1 MAAHICEFCKNE
13 FKTVSSLNFHKKK
26 AKKCLEQRS
35 EFTGYTCDDCKG
47 VYATKMTLDRH
58 KKSDSCKRKQL
69 VPSKI
74 VVEMTVNEY
83 KQYQDYLKS
92 GKFVSVDTIDT
103 LDFTSLA
110 GPFHKKQINDLGT
123 FLRPLLHRKII
134 VTGNTIKYKNIESSV
149 IEVDIYKGFIS
160 ILRPIGKT
168 LIDIEPLEET
178 YDSYNII
185 RYICDEENFEFALN
199 HADKLSGISQR
210 RVVNAKLFIDNIIK
224 KLGLP

>member
-35 EFTGYTCDDCKG
+35 EFTGYTCDECKG

-58 KKSDSCKRKQL
+58 KKSDSCKRKQ
-69 VPSKI
+69 VTPSKI
-74 VVEMTVNEY
+74 AVEMTLNEY

-92 GKFVSVDTIDT
+92 GKLVSVDTIDT
-103 LDFTSLA
+103 LDFNSLME
-110 GPFHKKQINDLGT
+110 PFHKKQINDLGT

-134 VTGNTIKYKNIESSV
+134 ITGNTIKYKNIDSLL
-149 IEVDIYKGFIS
+149 IEVNIYKGFIS

-168 LIDIEPLEET
+168 LVDIEPLEET
-178 YDSYNII
+178 YDSYGTI
-185 RYICDEENFEFALN
+185 RYICDEGNFEFALDN
-199 HADKLSGISQR
+199 ADKLSSISKQ
-210 RVVNAKLFIDNIIK
+210 RVVKAKLFIDNIIK
-224 KLGLP
+224 KLSLS